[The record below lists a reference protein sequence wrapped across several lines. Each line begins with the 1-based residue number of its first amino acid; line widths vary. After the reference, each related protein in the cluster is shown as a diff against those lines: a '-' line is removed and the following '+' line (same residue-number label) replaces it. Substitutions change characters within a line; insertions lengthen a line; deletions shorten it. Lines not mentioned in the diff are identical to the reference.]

1 MESIGINRQPHP
13 SGRLPALIF
22 DVDGVLV
29 ASPHER
35 AWQDALAKL
44 MANDWQGI
52 AAASSYSPQR
62 FDTAVYQLYVSGK
75 PRLSGAR
82 AVLDY
87 FHIPDAAIRAA
98 EYARTKQAL
107 IEDLIARG
115 EFEAFADALHF
126 VGEARRHG
134 LPIAA
139 ASSSKNANTM
149 MAQIELDLP
158 NGTNLSPAR
167 GRLLDVFDAN
177 VCGRDVELGKPAP
190 DLFLLAAE
198 ELQVPAADCVVVE
211 DATAGIQ
218 AAKAGGMRAI
228 GIARLNDEVLLQE
241 AGADLVVT
249 ALDDVAVEGLIAGAL
264 RRVQVAK

>member
-1 MESIGINRQPHP
+1 MSEVTRQLRPT
-13 SGRLPALIF
+13 GQLPALVC

-35 AWQDALAKL
+35 AWQEALARL
-44 MANDWQGI
+44 MANEWRDL
-52 AAASSYSPQR
+52 AASSSYSPHL
-62 FDTAVYQLYVSGK
+62 FDTDVYQRYVAGK
-75 PRLSGAR
+75 PRESGAR

-87 FHIPDAAIRAA
+87 FHIPDAGARAA

-115 EFEAFADALHF
+115 EFEAFADALRF
-126 VGEARRHG
+126 VAEARRHG
-134 LPIAA
+134 LLIAA

-149 MAQIELDLP
+149 MAQIELDLAGE
-158 NGTNLSPAR
+158 NKQTRQRVN
-167 GRLLDVFDAN
+167 LLDVFDAN
-177 VCGRDVELGKPAP
+177 VCGRDVRQGKPWP

-198 ELQVPAADCVVVE
+198 ELGARPEDCVVVE
-211 DATAGIQ
+211 DATAGVQ

-228 GIARLNDEVLLQE
+228 GVARLDDADLLRD

-249 ALDDVAVEGLIAGAL
+249 ALDEIAVESLVAGQL
-264 RRVQVAK
+264 RYRKVAE